1 MKILV
6 FGKDGQLGKAF
17 KKTLDASVVS
27 HQVEY
32 VGRAECDLSD
42 TVKISALL
50 DSYQPNLVI
59 NAAAYT
65 AVDRAEQEVDL
76 AFAIN
81 TAAPEVI
88 ACYCAEH
95 GSCLLHYS
103 TDYVFDGSG
112 SEFYVEDQATGP
124 LGVYGKSKLAGERA
138 VAKAFQTSTN
148 PGARYAIFR
157 TSWVYGMGGNF
168 IRTILRL
175 AKDREE
181 LKVIHDQHGVPTD
194 ANWLAQIS
202 LLLSIDDLGQLRGF
216 PAGIYH
222 AVPAGEATWHDL
234 ACLAVQASLEVG
246 VTLKALPTSIKPILA
261 TEYPLPAP
269 RPMNSRMSTQK
280 LQKALQNFGDP
291 KLMSK
296 FPQWDQQVRS
306 YVAELAKNQLI

>member
-17 KKTLDASVVS
+17 QKMLAASAGS
-27 HQVEY
+27 HQIQY
-32 VGRAECDLSD
+32 VGRTECDLND
-42 TVKISALL
+42 ATKISALL
-50 DSYQPNLVI
+50 NRYQPNLVI

-65 AVDRAEQEVDL
+65 AVDKAEQEVDL

-81 TAAPEVI
+81 AIAPEVM
-88 ACYCAEH
+88 ARYCAEH
-95 GSCLLHYS
+95 GACLLHYS

-112 SEFYVEDQATGP
+112 SEFYLENQATGP
-124 LGVYGKSKLAGERA
+124 LGEYGKSKLAGEQA
-138 VAKAFQTSTN
+138 VEKVFQTSTQ
-148 PGARYAIFR
+148 GARYAIFR

-175 AKDREE
+175 AKEREE
-181 LKVIHDQHGVPTD
+181 LKVIHDQYGVPTD
-194 ANWLAQIS
+194 ANWLAQVS
-202 LLLSIDDLGQLRGF
+202 LALSLDDHGQLRSF
-216 PAGIYH
+216 PSGIYH
-222 AVPAGEATWHDL
+222 AVPAGETTWHGL
-234 ACLAVQASLEVG
+234 ACLAVQASLDAG
-246 VTLKALPTSIKPILA
+246 VAMKALPTSIKPIPA

-280 LQKALQNFGDP
+280 LQKALLDLGDP
-291 KLMSK
+291 GLMSK